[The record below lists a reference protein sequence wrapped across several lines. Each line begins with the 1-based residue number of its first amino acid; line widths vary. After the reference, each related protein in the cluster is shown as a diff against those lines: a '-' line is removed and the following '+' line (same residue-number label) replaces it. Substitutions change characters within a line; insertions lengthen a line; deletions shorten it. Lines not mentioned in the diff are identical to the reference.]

1 MILAIFVKNFS
12 EQNSGW
18 YVHNASAYNGGEP
31 MDGMLLKRFKLQTHW
46 LALVAA
52 LLCLLPAGLFAASFT
67 ASLDNT
73 AIVMGDNATL
83 SYEIEGASAEREP
96 SPPPVDGLRYESRGT
111 SQQFSYGTGAA
122 SSLKYIYTY
131 AVIPQRAGDFT
142 IPSIT
147 LKVGGQSLASQPL
160 KLTVAKPG
168 APSADA
174 INSGSQLA
182 FMKLTLP
189 KTHVY
194 AGEVVT
200 AELAIYVRDTVQNIG
215 NLQVTAMPAD
225 GFTIGKNA
233 PASRRREQVGNYI
246 YNVIPFSLAVTAVRE
261 GDFSIGPVTASL
273 VLQLPVSNNRNDPYN
288 DDPFGMFRRVENR
301 PVNLATEQVAVK
313 TLPLPV
319 ENAPQNF
326 SGAVGL
332 YTMNVTAGPTNV
344 TAGDPITLRVQI
356 SGKGAFDN
364 ISLPAQTQGAWQ
376 NFKTY
381 TPTAKVD
388 TTDALGI
395 EGAKTFEEII
405 VPQSADVHELPP
417 ITFSFFDPQA
427 QKYQTLTQPAMQ
439 LAVKPGGAT
448 VVPTIVANQN
458 ARDNTPPPAQD
469 IVAIK
474 LRAGT
479 VTSSNVALID
489 SNVFVATQSLPVL
502 AFVGAAFWRKRKE
515 TLANNPRL
523 RRKRE
528 VARIVQDGLATLQV
542 RARENN
548 PEEFFATVFHLLQE
562 RLGERL
568 DVPATAI
575 TESVVEERLRPAGVP
590 EPLLQSLTELFQW
603 CNLARYAPMR
613 TSQELAAVIPK
624 LETALKQ
631 AEEIEL

>member
-1 MILAIFVKNFS
+1 
-12 EQNSGW
+12 
-18 YVHNASAYNGGEP
+18 
-31 MDGMLLKRFKLQTHW
+31 MDGMLLKRIKLQTW
-46 LALVAA
+46 LLVLLVA
-52 LLCLLPAGLFAASFT
+52 LLCVVPAGLFGASVT
-67 ASLDNT
+67 ASLDNA
-73 AIVMGDNATL
+73 AIVMGENATL
-83 SYEIEGASAEREP
+83 SYEVEGGSAEREP
-96 SPPPVDGLRYESRGT
+96 APPQVDGLRYESRGT
-111 SQQFSYGTGAA
+111 SQQFSFVNGA
-122 SSLKYIYTY
+122 SSSKYIYSF

-142 IPSIT
+142 IPPIT
-147 LKVGGQSLASQPL
+147 LKVGGQSLATQPL
-160 KLTVAKPG
+160 KLTVAKAS

-182 FMKLTLP
+182 FMRLTLP

-194 AGEVVT
+194 AGEVVK

-233 PASRRREQVGNYI
+233 PAPHRREQVGNYI

-273 VLQLPVSNNRNDPYN
+273 VLQLASNNRNDPYN

-326 SGAVGL
+326 SGAVGQ

-381 TPTAKVD
+381 APTAKVD
-388 TTDALGI
+388 TTDALGL

-405 VPQSADVHELPP
+405 VPQSADVRELPP

-427 QKYQTLTQPAMQ
+427 QKYQTLTQPALQ
-439 LAVKPGGAT
+439 LVVKPGGAT
-448 VVPTIVANQN
+448 VVPTIAAHQN
-458 ARDNTPPPAQD
+458 ARDNTPPPTQD
-469 IVAIK
+469 IVPIK
-474 LRAGT
+474 QRPGT
-479 VTSSNVALID
+479 ITSSNVALID

-502 AFVGAAFWRKRKE
+502 AFVGAAYWRKRKE

-528 VARIVQDGLATLQV
+528 VARIVQDGLANLQA

-548 PEEFFATVFHLLQE
+548 PEEFFATVFRLLQE